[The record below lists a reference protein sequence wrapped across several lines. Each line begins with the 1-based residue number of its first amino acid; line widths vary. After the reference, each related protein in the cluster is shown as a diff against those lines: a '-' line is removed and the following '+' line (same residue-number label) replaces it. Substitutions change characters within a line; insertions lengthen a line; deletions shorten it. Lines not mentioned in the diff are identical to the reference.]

1 MGMFSR
7 DIRRIALVFLFLAC
21 MLFSVSAYQFSP
33 LEQSFAPTGVESTKT
48 YTIVNDSDD
57 SIAITI
63 TALIRDQDENGQ
75 EVNQSAAKYF
85 SIQPAKVI
93 VKAQSSQIIRVQY
106 RGPRTVTNE
115 LSFRIKAEQIAYN
128 KGKQSTDKGM
138 FNFLYNY
145 VTSAYVAPAKV
156 IEKISVTDV
165 KRVTGTDGA
174 DQLSITVSNE
184 GTVHQ
189 LLLNAILTIND
200 SKGNSVVLDT
210 KEQLGDLLGLNV
222 LAKKSVTTAI
232 LMPAGLSQEKGT
244 SYKAS
249 IKYSK

>member
-1 MGMFSR
+1 
-7 DIRRIALVFLFLAC
+7 
-21 MLFSVSAYQFSP
+21 
-33 LEQSFAPTGVESTKT
+33 
-48 YTIVNDSDD
+48 
-57 SIAITI
+57 
-63 TALIRDQDENGQ
+63 
-75 EVNQSAAKYF
+75 
-85 SIQPAKVI
+85 
-93 VKAQSSQIIRVQY
+93 
-106 RGPRTVTNE
+106 
-115 LSFRIKAEQIAYN
+115 
-128 KGKQSTDKGM
+128 M

-222 LAKKSVTTAI
+222 LAKK
-232 LMPAGLSQEKGT
+232 
-244 SYKAS
+244 AS
-249 IKYSK
+249 PRRF